1 MKQLLMALAMFLPI
15 SLFAAEGSHPI
26 DLEDIQEDIAEL
38 SRQITSL
45 QAALDLTTQVA
56 IVMTV
61 PIPSQCFQQ
70 KPVLRG
76 DRVILSRVRCPVTTH
91 LLGSTIADFPSGTVS
106 AADGSFSN
114 RTLPKGKYLVELR
127 QPHSDNPLCL
137 GRASASYN
145 ISIPTTFLRH
155 SPCPQLVVGTGNPRL
170 DAGERIYTVGDA
182 GWDLS
187 PVHRFANGF
196 TFTDTAPASAYAG
209 TIKITKLR

>member
-15 SLFAAEGSHPI
+15 SPLAAEGSHPI

-56 IVMTV
+56 IIMTV
-61 PIPSQCFQQ
+61 PIPSECVQR
-70 KPVLRG
+70 KPILRG
-76 DRVILSRVRCPVTTH
+76 DRVIQSRVRCPVTTH
-91 LLGSTIADFPSGTVS
+91 LLGSTIPNFPSGTVS

-137 GRASASYN
+137 GGASASYN

-155 SPCPQLVVGTGNPRL
+155 NPCPQLVVGTGNPRL

-187 PVHRFANGF
+187 PVHRFRNGF